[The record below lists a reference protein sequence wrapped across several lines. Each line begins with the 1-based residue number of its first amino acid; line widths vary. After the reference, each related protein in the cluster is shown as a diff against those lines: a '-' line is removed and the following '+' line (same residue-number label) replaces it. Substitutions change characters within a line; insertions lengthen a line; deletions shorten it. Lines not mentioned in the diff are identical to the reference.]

1 MSVLGSIY
9 LNITQIKPYYL
20 TTILHNHPKMA
31 SADKPTT
38 PPKQSDTKANAAA
51 RLDGRGISQS
61 PMSKLF
67 GAVQVGAG
75 IDQNKEAAANAITK
89 ASSSQKKR
97 KK

>member
-1 MSVLGSIY
+1 
-9 LNITQIKPYYL
+9 
-20 TTILHNHPKMA
+20 MA

-38 PPKQSDTKANAAA
+38 PTKPSDTQTNAAA

-75 IDQNKEAAANAITK
+75 IDQNKEAAAKSLTK
-89 ASSSQKKR
+89 GGSSQEKRNKK
-97 KK
+97 K